1 MWKVGITVVSNDKYS
16 KDMIGIIWKITDEAI
31 HVKFGTNEEDNITFQ
46 KFFFNP
52 KHHMQS
58 NILDLNLYNN

>member
-1 MWKVGITVVSNDKYS
+1 MWQVGNKIISEDKYT
-16 KDMIGIIWKITDEAI
+16 KEQIGIIWKVTDEAV
-31 HVKFGTNEEDNITFQ
+31 HVKFQSNTDDITFQ

-58 NILDLNLYNN
+58 NILDLKLYNN